1 MAAILPHQ
9 IDMGQQAGTAF
20 FAPEKML
27 TGVIAIMS
35 AALAL
40 QPYSIP
46 YDEAALGALLVG
58 LTAVSSS
65 AFNDIVKIEAER
77 GHSAH
82 LSDIAQILDNT
93 APILVFPVITA
104 LAVFGAGRFGV
115 AWPSLIRWTMA
126 SCVGVVF
133 ALGFFSR
140 YATDGNVMK
149 ALKRAVSWTLLGGL
163 LYSAKLLA

>member
-1 MAAILPHQ
+1 
-9 IDMGQQAGTAF
+9 MGQRTKTAP

-46 YDEAALGALLVG
+46 YDEAALGALIVG

-65 AFNDIVKIEAER
+65 AFSDIVKTEAER

-82 LSDIAQILDNT
+82 LADVAEILDNS
-93 APILVFPVITA
+93 APILVFPALTA

-115 AWPSLIRWTMA
+115 PWPSLIRWTMA
-126 SCVGVVF
+126 SSVVVVF

-140 YATDGNVMK
+140 YASDRNVFK